1 MFYKLS
7 KTDEADKL
15 LCKGLAKKASFS
27 APTELSITVSI
38 VVINSSMD
46 SPRSFPPVSFPTYLS
61 TVDMKFDNNNVSRFP
76 TTVFTFVV
84 PSFVC
89 GESLGTRL

>member
-7 KTDEADKL
+7 KTGEADKL

-27 APTELSITVSI
+27 APTHLSITVSI
-38 VVINSSMD
+38 VVINSSID
-46 SPRSFPPVSFPTYLS
+46 SPRSFPTYLS

-76 TTVFTFVV
+76 TLQL
-84 PSFVC
+84 S
-89 GESLGTRL
+89 